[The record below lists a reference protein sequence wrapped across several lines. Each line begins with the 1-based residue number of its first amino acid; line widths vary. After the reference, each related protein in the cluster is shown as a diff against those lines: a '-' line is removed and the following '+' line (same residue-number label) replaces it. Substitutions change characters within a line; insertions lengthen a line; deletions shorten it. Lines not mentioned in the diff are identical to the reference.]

1 MIIRHPLKQTL
12 YIAAFAALGALS
24 ATACAQS
31 NEYRQGYDQ
40 GYRDGTEVQSHM
52 EHREGPAG
60 RIIIEEAH
68 YGSREGGFCE
78 PRDAIQHAIGWRR
91 HVDIHVGNELCGDPA
106 PRHPKHL
113 EVRYRCGDGQPMRA
127 EAAEDSVMSLS
138 CQ

>member
-1 MIIRHPLKQTL
+1 MIITDSLKQVL
-12 YIAAFAALGALS
+12 YVTAFAVLGALS

-40 GYRDGTEVQSHM
+40 GYRDGTEAQGQP
-52 EHREGPAG
+52 EHGPVG

-68 YGSREGGFCE
+68 YGSRDGGFCD
-78 PRDAIQHAIGWRR
+78 PRDSIQHAIGWRR

-106 PRHPKHL
+106 PNHAKRL
-113 EVRYRCGDGQPMRA
+113 EVRYRCGNSQPVRA
-127 EAAEDSVMSLS
+127 EASENSVMPLS